1 MLPNQLDGALCFA
14 VWDEQIKRDTR
25 HPFSFVAMNMTQFV
39 KATST
44 LENAEIRELQP
55 PVIFDVCEKKL
66 RPRSIHDCLNLLHKS
81 NQVVSPG
88 AALPALSNLALPLAK
103 CVR

>member
-14 VWDEQIKRDTR
+14 VWDEQIKLYTR
-25 HPFSFVAMNMTQFV
+25 HPFWLVAMNLTEFV

-44 LENAEIRELQP
+44 LENAEIREVQLA
-55 PVIFDVCEKKL
+55 VISDVCEKKL

-81 NQVVSPG
+81 NQVVSPD
-88 AALPALSNLALPLAK
+88 AALPALSNLAPQLAN